1 MATSVPLSGAKVDV
15 SIPAPSDMLL
25 PLPTTFIPSAA
36 SDSEIFPALASRYPV
51 LLWSGCAI
59 LLVHTLIMLL
69 GS

>member
-1 MATSVPLSGAKVDV
+1 MATSVPLSGAKTVV
-15 SIPAPSDMLL
+15 SIPAPRDMLL
-25 PLPTTFIPSAA
+25 SLPATFIPSTA
-36 SDSEIFPALASRYPV
+36 SDGEIFPVLASRYPV